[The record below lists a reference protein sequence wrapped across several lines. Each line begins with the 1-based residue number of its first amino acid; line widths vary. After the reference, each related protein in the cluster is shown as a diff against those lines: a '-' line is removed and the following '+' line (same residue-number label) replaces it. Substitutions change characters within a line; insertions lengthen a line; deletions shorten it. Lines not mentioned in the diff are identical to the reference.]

1 MSRRFAVDQAVQL
14 LQSITLE
21 SSDGEYTGSESDEVN
36 NMIADIQNKK
46 GSSDSDD
53 EYTDQEAPTNTNDG
67 ARA

>member
-1 MSRRFAVDQAVQL
+1 MSRRFSVDQAVQL